1 MSGRGSGSIHKQFD
15 LGNNIIVR
23 IHHGR
28 QKFEMIADADEA
40 YKAKK
45 KLDEKKKKEN
55 KEELSLEDIK
65 DAEIYLHNIFETLE
79 VFEDVKK
86 GERTDEESLQE
97 TFGTIDENEIAAY
110 FLIRGEFNWT
120 QEQRAE
126 WSEKK
131 RKKIITILARNCI
144 NPQSKKPHPPKRI
157 EKAMEEARVN
167 VDLNRTA
174 EEQVED
180 VLKQIQVVIPIRM
193 ESLKMAVKV
202 PAKYAAKAYNVVA
215 QIAQIKESEWQ
226 NDGSWIGVVSLP
238 AGLQMELL
246 DGLNSLTHGR
256 VQTKLLQN

>member
-1 MSGRGSGSIHKQFD
+1 MTKRSATQVIS
-15 LGNNIIVR
+15 V
-23 IHHGR
+23 
-28 QKFEMIADADEA
+28 
-40 YKAKK
+40 
-45 KLDEKKKKEN
+45 
-55 KEELSLEDIK
+55 
-65 DAEIYLHNIFETLE
+65 
-79 VFEDVKK
+79 
-86 GERTDEESLQE
+86 
-97 TFGTIDENEIAAY
+97 IAALLFTAGCGSSDELGRVGDHSITRQEY
-110 FLIRGEFNWT
+110 LAVFNG
-120 QEQRAE
+120 
-126 WSEKK
+126 
-131 RKKIITILARNCI
+131 L
-144 NPQSKKPHPPKRI
+144 P
-157 EKAMEEARVN
+157 
-167 VDLNRTA
+167 A